1 MVLRLLAFNAEAWL
15 AERLNAYLRDNDE
28 YRATLRNLL
37 HLGGQIT
44 YTTQAITGLF
54 AVSSGLLSVRPC
66 RRAWGW

>member
-37 HLGGQIT
+37 HLGGQAAGDAA
-44 YTTQAITGLF
+44 QDRGGLF
-54 AVSSGLLSVRPC
+54 AVSSGFT
-66 RRAWGW
+66 